1 MGFERPEYNAIKFQI
16 TRNIKRQLP
25 PEVTKFDE
33 ILNESKYY
41 KTVRNEN
48 FMIFKNPNLIIFQ
61 SIFQIKLDKNLYLI
75 MIANEKSRN
84 DIIAIIV

>member
-61 SIFQIKLDKNLYLI
+61 SIFQIKLDVKQ
-75 MIANEKSRN
+75 
-84 DIIAIIV
+84 IIITDF